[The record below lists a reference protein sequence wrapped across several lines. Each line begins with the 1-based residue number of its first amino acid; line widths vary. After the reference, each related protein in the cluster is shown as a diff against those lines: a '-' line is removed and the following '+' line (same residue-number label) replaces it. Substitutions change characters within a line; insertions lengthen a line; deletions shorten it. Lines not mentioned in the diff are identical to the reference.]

1 MMIGKEA
8 YNLISEASDRM
19 QQKVRVVPNPYK
31 TDGVHEYNLDN
42 AIKFFNI
49 PQKCKISIYSVS
61 GNLVAQVRHNEAAPI
76 GEWDQQTVK
85 FAGDVAPGI
94 YFWVVESETD
104 GEFSYVSAAGDTL
117 PPVKVNSKGE
127 VQKGTLLIIR

>member
-1 MMIGKEA
+1 
-8 YNLISEASDRM
+8 
-19 QQKVRVVPNPYK
+19 VVPNPYK
-31 TDGVHEYNLDN
+31 NDGIHEYTLAN

-61 GNLVAQVRHNEAAPI
+61 GELVAQVRHNEASPL

-94 YFWVVESETD
+94 YFWVVESEID
-104 GEFSYVSAAGDTL
+104 GAFSYVSTEGDTL
-117 PPVKVNSKGE
+117 PPVKVNSKGD